1 MSSSCLRCTDLVPF
15 PVVPH
20 YFHVVA
26 AAVAVGEVLG
36 VFVEVLL
43 LVAVLLLQ
51 VVLLHLQAVL
61 LLVAEVVVEGL
72 VAVAVAEV
80 VVAEVV
86 VQEVLLGTSTELAAV
101 VLQ

>member
-43 LVAVLLLQ
+43 LVAALLLQ
-51 VVLLHLQAVL
+51 VVLLLLQVVLLLLQVVL
-61 LLVAEVVVEGL
+61 LLVAGVVVEG
-72 VAVAVAEV
+72 V
-80 VVAEVV
+80 
-86 VQEVLLGTSTELAAV
+86 VLLGTSTELAAV